1 MSTDRKSVVVQRGA
15 LDSCFLD
22 KWVHG
27 GNMAATDPAESP
39 PKGQKSPAEE
49 VETSG
54 LEKEAV
60 EPGSPASNGDEMAF
74 GKTSQSPGE
83 ERTASVG
90 IVSCV
95 ASHSEGR
102 SGDGSDKTTCGLPDN
117 TTSAD
122 KTTDTPGNDGWGF
135 HWSETEE
142 EDPVPKVQRQGSC
155 GKLTFV
161 MVLLLALASGLN
173 HSVD

>member
-1 MSTDRKSVVVQRGA
+1 MSTITLKRFILKVSADRKSFVVQRAA

-49 VETSG
+49 VETAG
-54 LEKEAV
+54 LEKGAV
-60 EPGSPASNGDEMAF
+60 EPGSPASNGDEAAF

-83 ERTASVG
+83 QRAASAGTVR
-90 IVSCV
+90 CV

-102 SGDGSDKTTCGLPDN
+102 SGDGSDKTTCGFPDD

-135 HWSETEE
+135 RWSETEE

-161 MVLLLALASGLN
+161 MVYC
-173 HSVD
+173 

>member
-1 MSTDRKSVVVQRGA
+1 
-15 LDSCFLD
+15 
-22 KWVHG
+22 
-27 GNMAATDPAESP
+27 MAATDPAEPP
-39 PKGQKSPAEE
+39 PKGQKSPAEK

-60 EPGSPASNGDEMAF
+60 EPGNPASNGDDTAF
-74 GKTSQSPGE
+74 GKASRSPGE
-83 ERTASVG
+83 ERTPSVG

-95 ASHSEGR
+95 ASHSDGR

-117 TTSAD
+117 TTSAG

-142 EDPVPKVQRQGSC
+142 EDPVPKVQRQG
-155 GKLTFV
+155 
-161 MVLLLALASGLN
+161 
-173 HSVD
+173 